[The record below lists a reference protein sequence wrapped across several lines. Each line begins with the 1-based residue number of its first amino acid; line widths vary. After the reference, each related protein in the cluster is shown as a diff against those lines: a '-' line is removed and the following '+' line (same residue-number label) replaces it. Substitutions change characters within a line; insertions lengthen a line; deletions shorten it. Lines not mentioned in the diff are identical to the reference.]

1 MSNIKTN
8 LPNITFMFREG
19 DEATEDGGCPIGG
32 EFVAKTT
39 TDLFAGKRSLEIG
52 RAHV

>member
-19 DEATEDGGCPIGG
+19 DEATEDGGCAIGG
-32 EFVAKTT
+32 EFVAKLLQTCLLAN
-39 TDLFAGKRSLEIG
+39 D
-52 RAHV
+52 H